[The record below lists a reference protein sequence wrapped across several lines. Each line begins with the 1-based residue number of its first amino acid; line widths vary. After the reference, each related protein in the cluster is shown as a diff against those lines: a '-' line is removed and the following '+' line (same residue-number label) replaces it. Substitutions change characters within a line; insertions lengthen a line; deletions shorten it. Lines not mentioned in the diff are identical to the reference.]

1 MCQTNVPSTMLMT
14 ERLRGAEARP
24 GSAAELDGIDRRL
37 LAALQAHARST
48 YAELGLLVNLKPPAV
63 HDRVKRLES
72 RGFVRRYAAQLDAGR
87 VGYEL
92 TAFVGAY
99 CAPDL
104 DYDAFTSAVQG
115 FPEVL
120 EVHSV
125 AGDETFVLKV
135 VTRSTAHLDELLTK
149 LKRVPGVA
157 RTRTTIVLSTPFER
171 VGLPVEA
178 LG

>member
-1 MCQTNVPSTMLMT
+1 M
-14 ERLRGAEARP
+14 EDR
-24 GSAAELDGIDRRL
+24 SAKLGTGHPELDRTDLRL
-37 LAALQAHARST
+37 LAALQRNARST
-48 YAELGLLVNLKPPAV
+48 YAELGAMVNLKPPAV

-72 RGFVRRYAAQLDAGR
+72 RGFVRRYSAQLDARR

-104 DYDAFTSAVQG
+104 DYDAFTQAVQA
-115 FPEVL
+115 FPEII
-120 EVHSV
+120 EIHSV
-125 AGDETFVLKV
+125 AGDETYVLKV
-135 VTRSTAHLDELLTK
+135 VTRSTTHLDEFLTK

-171 VGLPVEA
+171 GGLPVEA